1 MEISVLDFLLINS
14 LSYIFGVA
22 TGLIICCKNKDK
34 FLVKSRSLENLSMYN
49 TSRPPTTN
57 PQNYNGSA
65 VIATAAT
72 APPSKVSENKQVKIT
87 LE

>member
-1 MEISVLDFLLINS
+1 MEISVLDFVLINS

-34 FLVKSRSLENLSMYN
+34 YLVKSRSLENLSMYN

-57 PQNYNGSA
+57 PQYDNGSA
-65 VIATAAT
+65 VIATAAS
-72 APPSKVSENKQVKIT
+72 AKIPENKQVKIT